1 MAEAK
6 HTFVDDN
13 PYLVYSPKAETTSEG
28 GSGGGSGVPFF
39 EISAEGEIQLV
50 ASEFMEILNKGIANG
65 IMIDSATGLASDM
78 IAMGYMNNAPSEGNV
93 TFHIITVQNGDVA
106 VLNFIALDANSKPVI
121 SMG

>member
-1 MAEAK
+1 MTFEYK
-6 HTFVDDN
+6 NEFVDDN

-28 GSGGGSGVPFF
+28 GSGGGGGVPFF

-65 IMIDSATGLASDM
+65 IMSDSALTSDM
-78 IAMGYMNNAPSEGNV
+78 IAMGYMNNVPSEGNV
-93 TFHIITVQNGDVA
+93 TFHIIVVQNGDVA
-106 VLNFIALDANSKPVI
+106 VLNFVALDANSKPVL